1 MNQQA
6 APPPP
11 GALAGVRVLDFARFM
26 PGPFA
31 AWLLADYGA
40 DVVRIEHPREV
51 AKQEAML
58 GWSSTAPAQRQ
69 LARAAQV
76 YARNKRSLQIDPV
89 HPDGRAAILKLVAE
103 ADVLVEDYRPGVMQA
118 MGYGYAEMAA
128 INPRLVYCSVSFA
141 GQSGPYSARPGHDPM
156 ALALA
161 GVLSLLANSAQPQLP
176 NIPVAD
182 VVAGC
187 LAGFGILTALQA
199 RQRTGRGQWVDMAMS
214 DAATVMLGAP
224 LWRNAGQLDVPRPE
238 GRWMPKG
245 GLWECADGQYLC
257 TTDMEPRYWERFCT
271 VIGRPD
277 FIPLQADRNRW
288 PEMQQAIAAIFRSR
302 PRAEWL
308 TRLADADTQFMPVY
322 TVAEAFND
330 PHNIARG
337 MPLTLP
343 VGNAG
348 SVQQFAPPVKLS
360 ATPGQVKFTAPLPGA
375 DNAAILGELGY
386 DAAQVASLRA
396 AGVIRD

>member
-277 FIPLQADRNRW
+277 FIPLQADRDRW